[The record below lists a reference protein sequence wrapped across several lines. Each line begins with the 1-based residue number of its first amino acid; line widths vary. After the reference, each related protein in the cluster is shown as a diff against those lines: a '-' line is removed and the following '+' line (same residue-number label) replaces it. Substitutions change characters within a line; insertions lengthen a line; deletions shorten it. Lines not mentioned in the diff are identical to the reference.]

1 MKQGRFYRLS
11 SRKPLW
17 KTEAQGGT
25 PSQYFEPY
33 DSDQFMGYVEAGTL
47 VFYICSSKTFGYTH
61 KVIVNDHVGWIAHAI
76 SYDSIVESEE

>member
-1 MKQGRFYRLS
+1 
-11 SRKPLW
+11 
-17 KTEAQGGT
+17 
-25 PSQYFEPY
+25 
-33 DSDQFMGYVEAGTL
+33 MGYVEAGTL